1 MNQERFERLVRR
13 ALSELP
19 AEFRACIDNNNVDL
33 LVEEWPSREQLLGTG
48 LEEDQMLLG
57 LYEGV
62 PLTEREDY
70 NMVLPDR
77 IYLFKGPLE
86 KITDTEEALV
96 EEIRETVRHEVAH
109 HFGIDDPRLE
119 ELGHH

>member
-1 MNQERFERLVRR
+1 MNQERFERLVRSAIR
-13 ALSELP
+13 DLP
-19 AEFRACIDNNNVDL
+19 QEFQHCLNDNNVDL

-86 KITDTEEALV
+86 RLTNSEEELI

>member
-1 MNQERFERLVRR
+1 MRR

-86 KITDTEEALV
+86 RITDTEEALV

>member
-13 ALSELP
+13 ALSDLP
-19 AEFRACIDNNNVDL
+19 ADFQAYLDDNNVDL

-77 IYLFKGPLE
+77 IYIFKGPLE
-86 KITDTEEALV
+86 KLTNSEEELI

-119 ELGHH
+119 ELGHR

>member
-1 MNQERFERLVRR
+1 MNHEQFELLVRQ
-13 ALSELP
+13 ALTDLP
-19 AEFRACIDNNNVDL
+19 AEFRACLENNNVDL
-33 LVEEWPSREQLLGTG
+33 LVAERPSRDQVLGTG
-48 LEEDQMLLG
+48 LEEDQTLLG

-77 IYLFKGPLE
+77 IYLFKSALE
-86 KITDTEEALV
+86 KITGSDEELI

-119 ELGHH
+119 ELGHR